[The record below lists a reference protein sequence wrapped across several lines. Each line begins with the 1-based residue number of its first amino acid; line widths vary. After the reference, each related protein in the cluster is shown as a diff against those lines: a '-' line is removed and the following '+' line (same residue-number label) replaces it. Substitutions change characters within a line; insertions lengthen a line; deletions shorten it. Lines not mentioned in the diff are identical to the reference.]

1 MSVNND
7 IVKCQKQ
14 TTKAN
19 HQGFRSPGRRQDQNK
34 YRENTIADISQLYY
48 TNQINPDVADIFDQ
62 FKLSDYGFKSTVRVA
77 EKIFTKVEKATI
89 ISDKPATNL
98 DISQHVD
105 INAIS
110 IYNIVNG
117 VADSPTGVRVITETY
132 SDVKNFFKYYC
143 NMKLSYTPEN
153 LNYERIDFML
163 GNKDETVYEDVVDNY
178 YYRCFS
184 FDPLDAKPRIVKN
197 STFYFIS
204 RAMLP
209 TTIPRY
215 LLDYTRFDILTN
227 LKCCDTLDDFV
238 NGYNEHINLYI
249 NINQNAALSGAK
261 ALVEEYF
268 LNHGNRRTDYDRIK
282 DTFLTNIKYPNKV
295 AYTLIQS
302 MIDSFYKDKASSEEM
317 LILNIALSIIFMDVK
332 NLVPYV
338 MGKESFDTGVL
349 NVVENKKVYDYRYR
363 DGINVLNEA
372 KAKHVENNDTKK
384 AEIADILLNIIENI
398 KKFKQ
403 GLISL
408 PMYDQLFKIELL
420 KFVDKHFS
428 VIVTRKIDV
437 SSVNEFV
444 NKFTS
449 ITTNP
454 INIPRHLMR
463 SANKYTKQEII
474 DAIFRCMGGF
484 TNFAGYYF
492 GFLNEFYYKDPN
504 NIEARNMVYNAFA
517 NEDYDVATC
526 NKLYSLFLW
535 TLHARDDARYY
546 DLMVEVFK
554 KYNRN
559 IERKIFNTGSFEG
572 HEFFELLLYGEYTN
586 STVLYKLPEYKIKPG
601 PITDKLYLY
610 INDLYTNIE
619 RKGTISALYISDI
632 VDVLY
637 SCASENIRVPKA
649 VYVVEETKKEEQPK
663 PVNTSTIKAIR
674 KQPSPPQ
681 NKANEQTPKAN
692 EDHNMKP
699 SNDQPQVAKKQIIQQ
714 KPSTTVATS
723 TQANQTPAKQAQAS
737 RKQYKTNDK
746 FKPYVPSKH
755 VTQQENKANE
765 QTQDTEQH
773 KGELKVASNKQHKA
787 TIETGSA
794 CVHDRTPPTDKKLV
808 ALEARAQVEKTT
820 ITQIEKLTTSNEN
833 HKMKTSY
840 DQPQVQIKQT
850 TKKHVTFSTEVMNLV
865 AKKYV
870 SSSEA
875 PSQNPSGAEDKKHV
889 SSKVQA
895 SLMQA
900 QMKIISNDQTQQNK
914 ANEQNTNA
922 NINEDHKMKTS
933 YDQTQVANKDVVS
946 GVHDRTLHPDNT
958 LVAMKNDAQ
967 ATKPN
972 NEQPLMQSQMKIISN
987 DQPQVQTPQVTSSQ
1001 VQTPQQNYIGFAQL
1015 LSQHISHFAQSISFI
1030 DYNISN
1036 KIMHFAQYVYK
1047 FNLSNTNASI
1057 NEDHNMTTSYDQAQ
1071 VQSPLMQEQNISEK
1085 VIHYVQQTLSEIEQ
1099 FTQYITFVNQ
1109 FTQNYNNDIYYL
1121 IQLIQYIKNY
1131 IPTPHNKNTS
1141 NEQNISQKQVQT
1153 PQVTKKE
1160 VTKKEE
1166 LMNPQVIKFQQLM
1179 KEQEEIKRKRQIST
1193 QRYTITYTFT
1203 PKKINYETNKT
1214 NNTF

>member
-19 HQGFRSPGRRQDQNK
+19 PHGFRSPGRRQDQNK

-77 EKIFTKVEKATI
+77 ENIFTKVEKSAI
-89 ISDKPATNL
+89 ISEEPATNL

-163 GNKDETVYEDVVDNY
+163 GNRDDTVYEDVVDNY

-184 FDPLDAKPRIVKN
+184 FDPTDAKPRIVKN

-282 DTFLTNIKYPNKV
+282 GTFLTNIKYPNKV

-428 VIVTRKIDV
+428 AIVTRKIDV

-463 SANKYTKQEII
+463 STNKYTKQEII

-546 DLMVEVFK
+546 DLMVDVFK

-649 VYVVEETKKEEQPK
+649 IYVVEETKKEEQPK

-699 SNDQPQVAKKQIIQQ
+699 SNDQPQVAKKQVIQQ
-714 KPSTTVATS
+714 KSSTTVATS

-946 GVHDRTLHPDNT
+946 GVHDRALHPDNT

-972 NEQPLMQSQMKIISN
+972 N

-1001 VQTPQQNYIGFAQL
+1001 VQTPQ
-1015 LSQHISHFAQSISFI
+1015 
-1030 DYNISN
+1030 
-1036 KIMHFAQYVYK
+1036 V
-1047 FNLSNTNASI
+1047 
-1057 NEDHNMTTSYDQAQ
+1057 TS
-1071 VQSPLMQEQNISEK
+1071 S
-1085 VIHYVQQTLSEIEQ
+1085 
-1099 FTQYITFVNQ
+1099 
-1109 FTQNYNNDIYYL
+1109 
-1121 IQLIQYIKNY
+1121 
-1131 IPTPHNKNTS
+1131 
-1141 NEQNISQKQVQT
+1141 QVQT
-1153 PQVTKKE
+1153 PQVTSS
-1160 VTKKEE
+1160 
-1166 LMNPQVIKFQQLM
+1166 QVHHKLHHHKFKHHKLHHH
-1179 KEQEEIKRKRQIST
+1179 KFKHHNR
-1193 QRYTITYTFT
+1193 TILVSHNCYL
-1203 PKKINYETNKT
+1203 
-1214 NNTF
+1214 NTFHISHNQSHSLITT

>member
-1 MSVNND
+1 MSVNNAV
-7 IVKCQKQ
+7 IVCQKQ
-14 TTKAN
+14 TKATPT
-19 HQGFRSPGRRQDQNK
+19 GFRSPGRRQDQNK

-77 EKIFTKVEKATI
+77 EKIFTKVEKSAI
-89 ISDKPATNL
+89 ISEEPVTNL

-110 IYNIVNG
+110 IYNTVNG
-117 VADSPTGVRVITETY
+117 VADLPTGVRVITETY
-132 SDVKNFFKYYC
+132 SDIKNFFKYYC
-143 NMKLSYTPEN
+143 NMKLKYTPEN

-184 FDPLDAKPRIVKN
+184 FDPSDTKPRIVKN

-282 DTFLTNIKYPNKV
+282 GTFLTNIKYPNKV

-428 VIVTRKIDV
+428 AIVTRKIDV

-504 NIEARNMVYNAFA
+504 NIEARNMLYNAFA

-699 SNDQPQVAKKQIIQQ
+699 SNDQSKATSQVAKKQVIQQ

-723 TQANQTPAKQAQAS
+723 P
-737 RKQYKTNDK
+737 RKQYKANDK
-746 FKPYVPSKH
+746 FKPYIPSNH
-755 VTQQENKANE
+755 VAQQENKDNE
-765 QTQDTEQH
+765 QTPCDTEQVTQNNEQN
-773 KGELKVASNKQHKA
+773 KGETLVATNDQPLMQAQMKIISNDQHKA
-787 TIETGSA
+787 IIETGSA
-794 CVHDRTPPTDKKLV
+794 CVHDRTLPTDKKLV
-808 ALEARAQVEKTT
+808 ALEARAPVVDEQDSRNLAKTT
-820 ITQIEKLTTSNEN
+820 ILKFEKLTTSN
-833 HKMKTSY
+833 
-840 DQPQVQIKQT
+840 DQTEQQRDKFKPYVPSQNTPQA

-865 AKKYV
+865 AKKHV
-870 SSSEA
+870 STSEA

-889 SSKVQA
+889 STSEAPSQNPSGAEDKKHV
-895 SLMQA
+895 S
-900 QMKIISNDQTQQNK
+900 TQQNK
-914 ANEQNTNA
+914 ANEQTQD
-922 NINEDHKMKTS
+922 NEQKLSSEATK
-933 YDQTQVANKDVVS
+933 QVSNKDVVS

-972 NEQPLMQSQMKIISN
+972 NDQPSYE
-987 DQPQVQTPQVTSSQ
+987 QPQVQTPQVTKNNNQ
-1001 VQTPQQNYIGFAQL
+1001 PQQNYIGFAQL

-1036 KIMHFAQYVYK
+1036 KIMRFAQYVYK
-1047 FNLSNTNASI
+1047 FNLSQVQTSQHNTT
-1057 NEDHNMTTSYDQAQ
+1057 NEDHN
-1071 VQSPLMQEQNISEK
+1071 ENISEH
-1085 VIHYVQQTLSEIEQ
+1085 VIHYVKQTLSEIEQ
-1099 FTQYITFVNQ
+1099 FTQYITFVNR
-1109 FTQNYNNDIYYL
+1109 FSQNYNNDIYYL

-1131 IPTPHNKNTS
+1131 IPTPQNKNTS
-1141 NEQNISQKQVQT
+1141 NEQNISQKQVQS
-1153 PQVTKKE
+1153 PQNKKLFSISQLSKNNE
-1160 VTKKEE
+1160 Q
-1166 LMNPQVIKFQQLM
+1166 LIKYQQLM
-1179 KEQEEIKRKRQIST
+1179 EKQEEIERRRQFST
-1193 QRYTITYTFT
+1193 QRCYTITYTFT
-1203 PKKINYETNKT
+1203 PKKINYETNL
-1214 NNTF
+1214 

>member
-1 MSVNND
+1 M
-7 IVKCQKQ
+7 
-14 TTKAN
+14 
-19 HQGFRSPGRRQDQNK
+19 
-34 YRENTIADISQLYY
+34 
-48 TNQINPDVADIFDQ
+48 
-62 FKLSDYGFKSTVRVA
+62 
-77 EKIFTKVEKATI
+77 
-89 ISDKPATNL
+89 
-98 DISQHVD
+98 
-105 INAIS
+105 
-110 IYNIVNG
+110 
-117 VADSPTGVRVITETY
+117 
-132 SDVKNFFKYYC
+132 
-143 NMKLSYTPEN
+143 
-153 LNYERIDFML
+153 
-163 GNKDETVYEDVVDNY
+163 
-178 YYRCFS
+178 
-184 FDPLDAKPRIVKN
+184 
-197 STFYFIS
+197 
-204 RAMLP
+204 
-209 TTIPRY
+209 
-215 LLDYTRFDILTN
+215 
-227 LKCCDTLDDFV
+227 
-238 NGYNEHINLYI
+238 
-249 NINQNAALSGAK
+249 
-261 ALVEEYF
+261 
-268 LNHGNRRTDYDRIK
+268 
-282 DTFLTNIKYPNKV
+282 
-295 AYTLIQS
+295 
-302 MIDSFYKDKASSEEM
+302 
-317 LILNIALSIIFMDVK
+317 
-332 NLVPYV
+332 
-338 MGKESFDTGVL
+338 
-349 NVVENKKVYDYRYR
+349 
-363 DGINVLNEA
+363 
-372 KAKHVENNDTKK
+372 
-384 AEIADILLNIIENI
+384 
-398 KKFKQ
+398 
-403 GLISL
+403 
-408 PMYDQLFKIELL
+408 
-420 KFVDKHFS
+420 
-428 VIVTRKIDV
+428 
-437 SSVNEFV
+437 
-444 NKFTS
+444 
-449 ITTNP
+449 
-454 INIPRHLMR
+454 
-463 SANKYTKQEII
+463 
-474 DAIFRCMGGF
+474 
-484 TNFAGYYF
+484 
-492 GFLNEFYYKDPN
+492 
-504 NIEARNMVYNAFA
+504 
-517 NEDYDVATC
+517 
-526 NKLYSLFLW
+526 
-535 TLHARDDARYY
+535 
-546 DLMVEVFK
+546 
-554 KYNRN
+554 
-559 IERKIFNTGSFEG
+559 
-572 HEFFELLLYGEYTN
+572 
-586 STVLYKLPEYKIKPG
+586 
-601 PITDKLYLY
+601 
-610 INDLYTNIE
+610 
-619 RKGTISALYISDI
+619 
-632 VDVLY
+632 Y

-699 SNDQPQVAKKQIIQQ
+699 SNDQSKATSQVAKKQVIQQ
-714 KPSTTVATS
+714 KPS
-723 TQANQTPAKQAQAS
+723 TQANQTPAKQNKANEDHNMKPSYDQTLVVPTLVVKKQVQAS
-737 RKQYKTNDK
+737 TPVATSPRKQYKANYK

-765 QTQDTEQH
+765 QTPCDTEQVTQNNEQN
-773 KGELKVASNKQHKA
+773 KGETLVASNKQHKA

-794 CVHDRTPPTDKKLV
+794 CVHDRTLPTDKKLV
-808 ALEARAQVEKTT
+808 ALEAQAQVEKTT

-987 DQPQVQTPQVTSSQ
+987 DQPQVQTPQVQTPQVQTPQVPPQVQTPQVQTPQVQTPQVQTPQ

-1036 KIMHFAQYVYK
+1036 KIIHFAQYVYK
-1047 FNLSNTNASI
+1047 FNLSNTNARI

-1131 IPTPHNKNTS
+1131 IPTPHNKNIS
-1141 NEQNISQKQVQT
+1141 NKQT